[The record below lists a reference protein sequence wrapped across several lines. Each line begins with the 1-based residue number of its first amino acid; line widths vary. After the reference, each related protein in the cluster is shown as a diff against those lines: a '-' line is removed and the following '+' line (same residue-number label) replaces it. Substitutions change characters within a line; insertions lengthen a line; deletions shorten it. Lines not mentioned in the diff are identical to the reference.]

1 MKFHRISRKALQSG
15 CCEIGTNDGL
25 DPRLEKR
32 GGPPQ
37 KVANRKALQLCGQV
51 HKTLAGVFAG
61 ETGDDVLRDLVV
73 ESVVPA
79 PTSARMLVT
88 VYPAPSAA
96 GRSTAEVYEHLA
108 QGQSLLR
115 REVAAAIHR
124 RKVPDLIF
132 RVIDP

>member
-1 MKFHRISRKALQSG
+1 MNFRRISRTALQSG
-15 CCEIGTNDGL
+15 CSEIGTNDGL

-51 HKTLAGVFAG
+51 QETLAGVFAG

-88 VYPAPSAA
+88 VYQGPS
-96 GRSTAEVYEHLA
+96 GVGLSTAEVYEHLTQV
-108 QGQSLLR
+108 QGLLR
-115 REVAAAIHR
+115 SEVAAAIHR